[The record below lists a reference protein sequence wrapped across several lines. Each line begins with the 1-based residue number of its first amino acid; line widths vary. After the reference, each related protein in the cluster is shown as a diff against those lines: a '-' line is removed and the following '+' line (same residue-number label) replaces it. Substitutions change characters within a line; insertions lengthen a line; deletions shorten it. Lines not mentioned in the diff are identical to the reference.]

1 MRKLH
6 QKLCPKARSKGNGT
20 FCFWHVLFMN
30 NDHTCGNYTSLSRW
44 QTMAS
49 PTRVLKT
56 PYFTTRATIYQHSK
70 LRWAVETD
78 IRIMTNIGL
87 KDTIDSRHNP
97 VQYTSFSTQHEIKK
111 VRIWFILWTRK
122 AHPIP
127 RPYGR
132 ATGRPFWVLWGII
145 KIDRDKSRV
154 HSVFLTEINGWR

>member
-1 MRKLH
+1 M
-6 QKLCPKARSKGNGT
+6 ARSVSGT
-20 FCFWHVLFMN
+20 FYLWTMITHVV
-30 NDHTCGNYTSLSRW
+30 NYTSLSRW

-97 VQYTSFSTQHEIKK
+97 VQYTSFSTQYEIQK

-122 AHPIP
+122 THPIP